1 MSAILLH
8 HAFESRYFC
17 LFAQIFKTFV
27 STTQFLAYVECYIC
41 AENICSLYFFITCGT
56 TCTEFYTLKIQTKWF
71 ATL

>member
-27 STTQFLAYVECYIC
+27 STTQFLAYVECHIC
-41 AENICSLYFFITCGT
+41 AENICSLYFLSHVAQLALNFTP
-56 TCTEFYTLKIQTKWF
+56 
-71 ATL
+71 